1 MKKFFTSKPFVIS
14 ALAVLCIGIVA
25 ACLIWGRDKPSEFTP
40 DPQESQTTDE
50 WKDNSSSGNGAESW
64 NTPGGA
70 ENEPDEAYPKVVE
83 ETEDEVV
90 VDFTAPKSPDEA
102 EPPEIP
108 EGKTE
113 IADPEPDH
121 TPNIDPSVT
130 APEPEAPA
138 SSGPAP
144 GSTNNNGEFYDPVF
158 GWVKPG
164 TVQQQE
170 IDNEG
175 DPNKMVGNMG

>member
-70 ENEPDEAYPKVVE
+70 ENHPEEA
-83 ETEDEVV
+83 
-90 VDFTAPKSPDEA
+90 
-102 EPPEIP
+102 
-108 EGKTE
+108 
-113 IADPEPDH
+113 
-121 TPNIDPSVT
+121 
-130 APEPEAPA
+130 
-138 SSGPAP
+138 
-144 GSTNNNGEFYDPVF
+144 
-158 GWVKPG
+158 
-164 TVQQQE
+164 
-170 IDNEG
+170 
-175 DPNKMVGNMG
+175 

>member
-70 ENEPDEAYPKVVE
+70 ENQPDEAYPKVVE

-102 EPPEIP
+102 EPPKYRKARQRLRIRNL
-108 EGKTE
+108 T
-113 IADPEPDH
+113 
-121 TPNIDPSVT
+121 TPPTSTRLLQRLSPKRRHPVALPPA
-130 APEPEAPA
+130 AP
-138 SSGPAP
+138 
-144 GSTNNNGEFYDPVF
+144 TT
-158 GWVKPG
+158 
-164 TVQQQE
+164 TVNFMIQCL
-170 IDNEG
+170 G
-175 DPNKMVGNMG
+175 G

>member
-70 ENEPDEAYPKVVE
+70 ENQPDVSASFHHHTNAPQPQAMPDEASCHEPGKSGKHAVPVE
-83 ETEDEVV
+83 RNRAT
-90 VDFTAPKSPDEA
+90 TKLMSPQ
-102 EPPEIP
+102 P
-108 EGKTE
+108 
-113 IADPEPDH
+113 
-121 TPNIDPSVT
+121 
-130 APEPEAPA
+130 
-138 SSGPAP
+138 
-144 GSTNNNGEFYDPVF
+144 
-158 GWVKPG
+158 
-164 TVQQQE
+164 
-170 IDNEG
+170 
-175 DPNKMVGNMG
+175 